1 MKLTRSTTSPTV
13 SDWLSPAAAGAL
25 LGVGPDRVAQLARD
39 GSLTTMRTPGGHLR
53 VDRGDVERLAAN
65 AAAPPEQPADEEPAD
80 DAPPEPDAP
89 APHAAHRQSWEA
101 MPPWRRRVRE
111 AQADVE
117 VLGLDDKK
125 DRLQEARAERQVA
138 RERAAA
144 DRQLQAS
151 EEARLRQL
159 KTQALAW
166 YVTYDVPADVRAQV
180 AHEIEQTITSA
191 RYPRSLSNANAYAL
205 LKAEVD
211 RCLAPWRERQAAA
224 ARAARE
230 PKLRELTILT
240 AVVYA
245 MQQMPADWD
254 TSMRSAF
261 ERECRRAVADEYQPG
276 MDQTDANAVAQD
288 VLDQWLDEDDDESED
303 GDDVDDEMDDDE
315 FADDDGGDEE
325 DDDDDN
331 DGDDW

>member
-180 AHEIEQTITSA
+180 AHEIEQTITSTK
-191 RYPRSLSNANAYAL
+191 YPRSLSNVNAYAL

-230 PKLRELTILT
+230 PKLRKLTILT

-261 ERECRRAVADEYQPG
+261 ERECRRAVAGDYQPG
-276 MDQTDANAVAQD
+276 MDQADANAVAQD